1 MRWCLRA
8 SLRAHAKLFLSM
20 LLLCRQIGHALG
32 YFALATKSLNAAGFD
47 PKVLSRCMC

>member
-1 MRWCLRA
+1 
-8 SLRAHAKLFLSM
+8 M